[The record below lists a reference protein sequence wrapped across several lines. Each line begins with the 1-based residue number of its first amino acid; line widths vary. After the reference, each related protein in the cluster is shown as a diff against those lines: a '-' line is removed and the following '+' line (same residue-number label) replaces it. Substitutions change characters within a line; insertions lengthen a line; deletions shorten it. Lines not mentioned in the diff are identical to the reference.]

1 MSYFP
6 VKAVSVFLWGRR
18 LFRGGGEVRDR
29 HRAQGACARPRRGS
43 GTAVRSSSSPGCT
56 RNSKSRQIHDFK
68 SHAH

>member
-18 LFRGGGEVRDR
+18 PFRGGGEVRDR

-56 RNSKSRQIHDFK
+56 IFDYPRRVQK
-68 SHAH
+68 